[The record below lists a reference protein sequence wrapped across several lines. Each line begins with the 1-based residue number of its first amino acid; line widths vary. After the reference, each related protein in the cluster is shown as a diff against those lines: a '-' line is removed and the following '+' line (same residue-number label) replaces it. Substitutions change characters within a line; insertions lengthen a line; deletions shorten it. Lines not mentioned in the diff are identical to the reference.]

1 MTRRSS
7 ELDRLDVD
15 VASIREA
22 LLYIAPVH
30 ASVARDA
37 EVALDRLTRLAHNTF
52 KWADEIDANWEA
64 GGNDWWATLME
75 IRSYRTVEREPLTGQ
90 RSFLGEERSD
100 A

>member
-1 MTRRSS
+1 MSS

-22 LLYIAPVH
+22 FLYVAPVH

-37 EVALDRLTRLAHNTF
+37 EIALERLVRLAHNTF
-52 KWADEIDANWEA
+52 KWADAIDANWEG

-75 IRSYRTVEREPLTGQ
+75 IRSYRTVERESLTGQ
-90 RSFLGEERSD
+90 RTFLGKERRD